1 MHKYLTYTKIL
12 LINDF
17 RNHKRNN
24 ALIFVFFALLHI
36 IAPLLLGI
44 LSAYFVKNLPIIYI
58 SIFIIILTINLD
70 KSLMRILFSKD
81 KKQMAILKINLDQ
94 YIFAKDMSKFFS
106 IIVSLLFL
114 FLGSFL
120 TNILI
125 NGYDKSITLA
135 VLGGT
140 AFILGYLLRLHF
152 LLVLSNPRFFSI
164 SSTIGYI
171 TTGLIALWVFT
182 VFNFNLLNNPLP
194 INSIYI
200 ILTFVL
206 ISILLILN
214 WNKNIRNVPI
224 FHFQR
229 KTKKI
234 KTRKSRKFDHIFLY
248 ETILLLRNPPIQ
260 WSVLLF
266 ILTIS
271 GGLFGL
277 ILYGVHTNQL
287 ETLNIENDFLFIF
300 SVIFPMILISNAIQP
315 YVSFDIDGPILPL
328 KQKLPNLVI
337 NKIKAKITLSIILHL
352 FFCILYTIFSTFT
365 IQLDQPFFVVIT
377 LINTSFLIATC
388 TVGTTVLFPYFKWE
402 YVYQVPSSLSKLTL
416 NICYGFILALS
427 VISSYSTIYFIV
439 TNTVMIASTII
450 IIFLTLSFWNKT
462 INKNYKSFKTL
473 FE

>member
-1 MHKYLTYTKIL
+1 MHKYLTFTKIL

-24 ALIFVFFALLHI
+24 ALIFAFFSFLYI
-36 IAPLLLGI
+36 IVPLLLGV
-44 LSAYFVKNLPIIYI
+44 LAVYFIKNLSTIYI
-58 SIFIIILTINLD
+58 SFFIIILTINID

-81 KKQMAILKINLDQ
+81 KKQMAILKISIDQ

-106 IIVSLLFL
+106 IIASLLF
-114 FLGSFL
+114 FFSGSLL
-120 TNILI
+120 TNLII
-125 NGYDKSITLA
+125 NGYDQSLTLA
-135 VLGGT
+135 SLGGT
-140 AFILGYLLRLHF
+140 AFILGYLLRLH
-152 LLVLSNPRFFSI
+152 LLLILSNPRFFSI

-171 TTGLIALWVFT
+171 TTGIIALWIFT
-182 VFNFNLLNNPLP
+182 VFNFNLLKNPLP

-200 ILTFVL
+200 IVTFAL
-206 ISILLILN
+206 ISILLMIN
-214 WNKNIRNVPI
+214 WNKRVRNVPI
-224 FHFQR
+224 FHFR
-229 KTKKI
+229 NKTTGKQDEQ
-234 KTRKSRKFDHIFLY
+234 SRKFNYVFLY
-248 ETILLLRNPPIQ
+248 EIILLLRNPPIQ

-277 ILYGVHTNQL
+277 ILYGVQTNQL

-328 KQKLPNLVI
+328 KQKLPNLVN
-337 NKIKAKITLSIILHL
+337 NKIKTKLTLSIILHL
-352 FFCILYTIFSTFT
+352 FFCVLYIIFSTFT
-365 IQLDQPFFVVIT
+365 IKLDQPISVIIT
-377 LINTSFLIATC
+377 LINTCFLIATC
-388 TVGTTVLFPYFKWE
+388 TVGSTVLFPYFKWE

-427 VISSYSTIYFIV
+427 VISSYSRVYFIL
-439 TNTVMIASTII
+439 TNIVMITSTII
-450 IIFLTLSFWNKT
+450 IIFLIFTFWDRT